1 MKKQLI
7 NFLSV
12 LILLFISSSSI
23 IAQEAVATATSIAKN
38 DTSSISLSVNT
49 VLCIIA
55 CVLLLIIIVLATTVS
70 SAIDLF
76 KANKKTFK
84 NISVFIGL
92 LMVSALT
99 FAQEPAAAESVK
111 SVATEAS
118 ASVKST
124 IYFYAFILII
134 LIDISII
141 LYFIKMFKFL
151 TGIEQLKKSNDIKEL
166 TLWEKF
172 NQLKSIEEEGEID
185 LGHDYDGIREL
196 DNITPPWF
204 TIAFALS
211 IVAAGIYY
219 YRFEIGH
226 TALTQEQ
233 EFEIEMREA
242 KILQDSL
249 LKLEGN
255 QVDENNVAMLDAAG
269 IASGMKLY
277 NTNCGACHGDKG
289 QGGVGPNL
297 TDAYWLHGGSIS
309 HVFKS
314 IKYGIVDKGMKSWKE
329 DFSPTQIAQLA
340 SFIESIQGTNPPGAK
355 EKQGDLYVAS
365 ESNATP
371 SDSTKN

>member
-134 LIDISII
+134 LIEIAII
-141 LYFIKMFKFL
+141 LYFIKMLKFL
-151 TGIEQLKKSNDIKEL
+151 TGIDQLKKSNDIKEL

>member
-134 LIDISII
+134 LI
-141 LYFIKMFKFL
+141 
-151 TGIEQLKKSNDIKEL
+151 
-166 TLWEKF
+166 
-172 NQLKSIEEEGEID
+172 
-185 LGHDYDGIREL
+185 
-196 DNITPPWF
+196 
-204 TIAFALS
+204 
-211 IVAAGIYY
+211 
-219 YRFEIGH
+219 
-226 TALTQEQ
+226 
-233 EFEIEMREA
+233 
-242 KILQDSL
+242 
-249 LKLEGN
+249 
-255 QVDENNVAMLDAAG
+255 
-269 IASGMKLY
+269 
-277 NTNCGACHGDKG
+277 
-289 QGGVGPNL
+289 
-297 TDAYWLHGGSIS
+297 
-309 HVFKS
+309 
-314 IKYGIVDKGMKSWKE
+314 
-329 DFSPTQIAQLA
+329 
-340 SFIESIQGTNPPGAK
+340 
-355 EKQGDLYVAS
+355 
-365 ESNATP
+365 
-371 SDSTKN
+371 